1 MHLFRNNHGTSGD
14 DWRYRTPLPV
24 SIFQHKIYPSHPK
37 LHNFLELRTL
47 AKIGDDALDGA
58 ARDGLGL
65 DGLKILVV
73 LPDVGAE
80 GDDVEALL
88 AEPGEDD
95 GGVEAAG
102 VGEDA
107 LGLGFRHGW
116 FWVVVMEN
124 GGV

>member
-1 MHLFRNNHGTSGD
+1 MAVPHASPRH
-14 DWRYRTPLPV
+14 
-24 SIFQHKIYPSHPK
+24 IFQHKIHPSHHK
-37 LHNFLELRTL
+37 LHIFIELRTL
-47 AKIGDDALDGA
+47 AKVGDDALDGA

-65 DGLKILVV
+65 DGLKVLVV
-73 LPDVGAE
+73 LSDVGAE
-80 GDDVEALL
+80 GDDVESLL

-116 FWVVVMEN
+116 LWMVVETEW
-124 GGV
+124 GLIGCC

>member
-1 MHLFRNNHGTSGD
+1 MSFPCARRQPRPKNSYTH
-14 DWRYRTPLPV
+14 RTKHCSTAP
-24 SIFQHKIYPSHPK
+24 
-37 LHNFLELRTL
+37 RTL
-47 AKIGDDALDGA
+47 AKVGDDALEGA

-65 DGLKILVV
+65 DGLKVLVV
-73 LPDVGAE
+73 LADVGAE

-116 FWVVVMEN
+116 CWSW
-124 GGV
+124 GCLITLC

>member
-1 MHLFRNNHGTSGD
+1 MQMFRHNHGTSGD

-24 SIFQHKIYPSHPK
+24 TFSSTRYICPSHHK
-37 LHNFLELRTL
+37 LHSFIELRTL
-47 AKIGDDALDGA
+47 AKVGDDALDGA

-65 DGLKILVV
+65 DGLKVLVV
-73 LPDVGAE
+73 LSDVGAE
-80 GDDVEALL
+80 GDDVESLL

-95 GGVEAAG
+95 GGVESAG

-116 FWVVVMEN
+116 FGWL
-124 GGV
+124 